1 MHADRGAGGHVA
13 ALAWLSPTRAHQITA
28 GTDLDGLDA
37 ALEELRA
44 VGWPAPKTPTGMTM
58 PSWTGVT

>member
-1 MHADRGAGGHVA
+1 MA

-44 VGWPAPKTPTGMTM
+44 VGWPARKTPTRMTM

>member
-1 MHADRGAGGHVA
+1 MA

-28 GTDLDGLDA
+28 GADLDGLDA

-44 VGWPAPKTPTGMTM
+44 VGWSARKILTGMTM